1 MREETL
7 REEHE
12 KRVENEHFTC
22 GVFLNATYG
31 QHKSGDVELR
41 FYHKNQLA
49 I

>member
-12 KRVENEHFTC
+12 KHVENEYFTY
-22 GVFLNATYG
+22 GVFLNVTYG
-31 QHKSGDVELR
+31 QHKLGDVELR

>member
-1 MREETL
+1 M

-12 KRVENEHFTC
+12 KHVENENLKC
-22 GVFLNATYG
+22 GVFLNVTYG
-31 QHKSGDVELR
+31 QHKLGNVELR